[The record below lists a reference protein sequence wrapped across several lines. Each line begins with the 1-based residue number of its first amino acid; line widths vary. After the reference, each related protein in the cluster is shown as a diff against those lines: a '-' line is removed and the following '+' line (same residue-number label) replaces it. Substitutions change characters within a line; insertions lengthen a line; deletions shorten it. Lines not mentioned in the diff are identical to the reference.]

1 MLEKKFSILSWEIKG
16 SLNLNLTMRSEQ
28 YTNSNWKRMNGKYR
42 KIVRLNGNLF
52 GLEVWQEGSVEK
64 PEVYVKVYSKRHVD
78 EKIVEDFR
86 LRILRE
92 LGLNYD
98 LDVVY
103 EKLEKDEVARKL
115 VNQFFGLRLVRYT
128 NPEECLLTY
137 QLSTNTTIKRL
148 EQMIENLKQRFCGR
162 FKFSDNTVLWE
173 FPTVKLLAK
182 QNQRK
187 LRECKLGYKA
197 EYLWGLVKALIEKPV
212 DWEKL
217 KIIELEE
224 ARKTLTKL
232 PGVGLKVADAVLL
245 YGLGRTETFP
255 IDIWVRRALV
265 KLYGL
270 NPNSTYKQLQDFV
283 KSKFGVFSGYFGPYL
298 FCWGRNQ
305 KIKV

>member
-115 VNQFFGLRLVRYT
+115 VNQFFGLRLVRYI

-148 EQMIENLKQRFCGR
+148 EQMSE
-162 FKFSDNTVLWE
+162 
-173 FPTVKLLAK
+173 PTVVFDPFTGPIMD
-182 QNQRK
+182 QNHKTRIPEGV
-187 LRECKLGYKA
+187 RA
-197 EYLWGLVKALIEKPV
+197 SHDTLWMIDWFV
-212 DWEKL
+212 DNV
-217 KIIELEE
+217 
-224 ARKTLTKL
+224 
-232 PGVGLKVADAVLL
+232 VG
-245 YGLGRTETFP
+245 TIP
-255 IDIWVRRALV
+255 
-265 KLYGL
+265 
-270 NPNSTYKQLQDFV
+270 
-283 KSKFGVFSGYFGPYL
+283 
-298 FCWGRNQ
+298 
-305 KIKV
+305 